1 MRTGY
6 TALALLPEE
15 GPTHNPGA
23 TLAAL
28 LESAGA
34 TQIITHAAGNST
46 SGAWEG
52 WRLSLAYSQ
61 NADVLQEAQE
71 IADVYGAK
79 RHDRETI
86 ARCGSRI
93 ELWSEADPEM
103 LHFNDYISML
113 MQIEAAFPAA
123 ILFDDASGV
132 FI

>member
-1 MRTGY
+1 MKTGY

-15 GPTHNPGA
+15 HPTQDSGA
-23 TLAAL
+23 VLAAL

-34 TQIITHAAGNST
+34 TEIIRHAAGNSM
-46 SGAWEG
+46 SGEWDG
-52 WRLSLAYSQ
+52 WRLSLAYSR

-71 IADVYGAK
+71 IAEGCGAE
-79 RHDRETI
+79 RPDRETI

-103 LHFNDYISML
+103 LHFNDYIAVL
-113 MQIEAAFPAA
+113 MQIEEALPAA
-123 ILFDDASGV
+123 ILFDDAQGA